1 MRIGFAPALDKHGGG
16 IYQYS
21 QTMLSMLH
29 EWSRSTREHEFVTF
43 TLSASDAV
51 AQNLRAHGLPV
62 EALQPESEE
71 SPLIRKLK
79 FLPGARVAT
88 AAARRLRQMLAEKS
102 EPIAPPVF
110 DINVIRQQPDIG
122 QHLRRHGIE
131 LMIYPMPNTLSF
143 ECGIPYVMAVHD
155 LQHRLQPHFPEVSAN
170 GQWELREYLFRN
182 GIRDA
187 SAILVDSEVGKEDVL
202 EFYATHGAQA
212 ERVHVLPFL
221 PAHYL
226 SADVSEDELQHVKE
240 RYQLPDDYL
249 FYPAQFWPHKNH
261 IGIVRALAILK
272 NERRLVPPVLF
283 CGAASD
289 EIREQNYAALQIE
302 ARELGVSDQIH
313 YIGYVPDGDMS
324 ALYTG
329 ASALVMPTFFG
340 PTNIPVLEAWACC
353 CPVLTSDIRGIRE
366 QVGDAALLADPASPE
381 AIADAIARIITDNE
395 LRDRLISSGM
405 ARLAS
410 YSPEEYGLRL
420 RQILSET
427 ITQIRRRAPA
437 VVRAGLLAHI
447 ILFELSL
454 SL

>member
-1 MRIGFAPALDKHGGG
+1 
-16 IYQYS
+16 
-21 QTMLSMLH
+21 
-29 EWSRSTREHEFVTF
+29 
-43 TLSASDAV
+43 
-51 AQNLRAHGLPV
+51 
-62 EALQPESEE
+62 
-71 SPLIRKLK
+71 
-79 FLPGARVAT
+79 
-88 AAARRLRQMLAEKS
+88 
-102 EPIAPPVF
+102 
-110 DINVIRQQPDIG
+110 
-122 QHLRRHGIE
+122 
-131 LMIYPMPNTLSF
+131 
-143 ECGIPYVMAVHD
+143 
-155 LQHRLQPHFPEVSAN
+155 
-170 GQWELREYLFRN
+170 
-182 GIRDA
+182 
-187 SAILVDSEVGKEDVL
+187 
-202 EFYATHGAQA
+202 
-212 ERVHVLPFL
+212 
-221 PAHYL
+221 
-226 SADVSEDELQHVKE
+226 VKE

-340 PTNIPVLEAWACC
+340 PTNIPVLEAWACG

-420 RQILSET
+420 RQILNET
-427 ITQIRRRAPA
+427 ITQIRRRAPS